1 MLGGGLQPGVNQ
13 RPHRRRRRRRHSTV
27 VETWKHLTSRHRA
40 ITKSPPSPP
49 AAVPAPGGLQFSGGR
64 TAEGPRLADA
74 VGVGRSEHQ
83 LRRSRATMVEHHRQ
97 PLQHRVASSS
107 AEVGPQKDRDSLTQ
121 SLSDVLS
128 TSSDEAEPPWW
139 TTTDSRSSTVWPPVR
154 RRQDRRRTATR

>member
-83 LRRSRATMVEHHRQ
+83 CRRS
-97 PLQHRVASSS
+97 S
-107 AEVGPQKDRDSLTQ
+107 
-121 SLSDVLS
+121 
-128 TSSDEAEPPWW
+128 EPS
-139 TTTDSRSSTVWPPVR
+139 SRSLVVGARSAADKDLQFPRTTNRLEMLHVPLLRVR
-154 RRQDRRRTATR
+154 LSLIHHFHVHYSATSGRGQVESGTRPHP